1 MVQQCWVGRGSRRWT
16 WVSML
21 EGLQDG
27 SIETGVLGQDI
38 MQDPLR
44 RCLLLGRLRF
54 LFFSCT
60 KIAAPIVGNSR
71 GLTPSIDG
79 RSSLVFN
86 MTNDSIEELFQRP
99 DPRVSHRVNFVH
111 HKLCRASKAGSIL
124 EDLESVSVDDSL
136 SPLSLL
142 ELRVLLARWDC
153 GSGQTRHWSWYRRS
167 RVSITRN
174 FWIASGGRVHREVR
188 VVSRSHAKIAWG
200 GQIGSEWVTLGH
212 VEI

>member
-1 MVQQCWVGRGSRRWT
+1 
-16 WVSML
+16 ML

-86 MTNDSIEELFQRP
+86 MTNDSIAELFQRP

-124 EDLESVSVDDSL
+124 EDLESVSVDCGRFFVATEPVGAESTPG
-136 SPLSLL
+136 PLGLRKWPNQAL
-142 ELRVLLARWDC
+142 ELVPTE
-153 GSGQTRHWSWYRRS
+153 Q
-167 RVSITRN
+167 SIHN
-174 FWIASGGRVHREVR
+174 YN
-188 VVSRSHAKIAWG
+188 
-200 GQIGSEWVTLGH
+200 
-212 VEI
+212 